1 MSVNSV
7 LRFHRC
13 GCAIKVLQPGII
25 NGKTD
30 FDQQILNDKKNV
42 FWAVVVGQFV
52 EHLFHKPEIRGLNQ
66 VIGKLYLP

>member
-42 FWAVVVGQFV
+42 FWAVVVGHFV
-52 EHLFHKPEIRGLNQ
+52 EHLFQKPEIRGLNQ